1 MIRSHLFSYYVK
13 RWFVLSVPVVLVI
26 AGCATEPI
34 TTKSLQQ
41 ARSAYA
47 KIQADPKISANAQV
61 ASYEAA
67 QALQQAE
74 QAKDVPT
81 QEHLAY
87 IAEKKAQTAVAV
99 AEKSMAE
106 KEVQRLAK
114 EKDQVLLKSRELE
127 ADKARKEARAKEQKL
142 AQAEAEIAELKGK
155 LTDRGIVLTLGDVLF
170 ATGRATLMPGGL
182 QTVDRLANFL
192 QKYPD
197 RNVLIEGHTDS
208 VGRAEYNMGLSQ
220 RRADAVRKALM
231 DRGIGAERI
240 TTKGYGESYPVAS
253 NKTAAGRQE
262 NRRVEVVVLNPGVS
276 AETVTR

>member
-1 MIRSHLFSYYVK
+1 M
-13 RWFVLSVPVVLVI
+13 
-26 AGCATEPI
+26 
-34 TTKSLQQ
+34 
-41 ARSAYA
+41 
-47 KIQADPKISANAQV
+47 
-61 ASYEAA
+61 
-67 QALQQAE
+67 
-74 QAKDVPT
+74 
-81 QEHLAY
+81 
-87 IAEKKAQTAVAV
+87 
-99 AEKSMAE
+99 
-106 KEVQRLAK
+106 
-114 EKDQVLLKSRELE
+114 
-127 ADKARKEARAKEQKL
+127 
-142 AQAEAEIAELKGK
+142 
-155 LTDRGIVLTLGDVLF
+155 LTLGDVLF